1 VSYDFNTLLSVC
13 DHSQTNERYVINSE
27 DLRTLNYAGDT
38 SIDMRA
44 PINGQSLVKVY
55 IGGVLVN
62 ITDPVYGYQ
71 FLKDTNRIQEEGITF
86 YKIVFNE
93 EVRLITP
100 LIEVSYNTLQPYCIK
115 CSGIGKLNDF
125 EPATGGSFIK
135 VNGNLKLAQ
144 KCLKFILTSRDA
156 FYPSFTCRIK
166 DFIGM
171 KYGLTVTDSDIAA
184 EITNALNIV
193 KQIQLAQR
201 SVQSLDPPEI
211 LLDIVSVVAKLD
223 ASDPTVVNVSATIS
237 SYSGSTVPLNFSL
250 KATN

>member
-1 VSYDFNTLLSVC
+1 MSYDFNTLSSIC
-13 DHSQTNERYVINSE
+13 DHSQTFERYVINPD
-27 DLRTLNYAGDT
+27 DLRTLNYVGDT

-55 IGGVLVN
+55 IGGELVDIN
-62 ITDPVYGYQ
+62 SSVYGYQ
-71 FLKDTNRIQEEGITF
+71 LLRDNNRLQDQGVTF
-86 YKIVFNE
+86 FKIVFNQ

-115 CSGIGKLNDF
+115 CSGIGKLNNF

-156 FYPSFTCRIK
+156 FYPTFTCRIK

-184 EITNALNIV
+184 EITNGLNIV

-223 ASDPTVVNVSATIS
+223 PNDPTLVNVAVIVS
-237 SYSGSTVPLNFSL
+237 SYSGQTVPLNFSL